1 MSIVLPQSVNYSEG
15 LPSLPEQTIQIPV
28 ASNPVNGQT
37 FTSGQQIQFDLLNRG
52 FLVPDSLSISY
63 TYTSTNL
70 ANTEMIG
77 CPVYTS
83 FSRLDVQA
91 GSQTIDTINS
101 YNILMNMMTN
111 LTLSVSEKYGL
122 QSAFGY
128 FASTGVPSLE
138 ALDGRLLIA
147 NEGTTTPASFSGPL
161 PCILSNAEKLL
172 PLFAMPQLRIVLT
185 VESIANMFTST
196 VSLPTAWTL
205 SNVELRYKIVDM
217 GSEVENMV
225 RAMGDKIYI
234 KSQSFSCSST
244 TLAAA
249 TSASV
254 ELIFNQRYASVK
266 SLFAINGVGS
276 AGSNKAFDS
285 VDLTVGTGD
294 YQFIVG
300 GVNYPQRPISARTN
314 RASALQELRGAV
326 GSIFD
331 KNNSFSINSVEFGYN
346 AGTAS
351 ACTYNAPGKFYI
363 GTSCERLNSQSILTG
378 ISTQNSPISLR
389 INTGGSIGANSSNI
403 TLVVNYDT
411 LFEVDTVN
419 RQLSIKS

>member
-1 MSIVLPQSVNYSEG
+1 MSIVLPQSVNYSEA
-15 LPSLPEQTIQIPV
+15 LPSLPEQTVQIPV

-52 FLVPDSLSISY
+52 LLVPDSLCISY
-63 TYTSTNL
+63 TYTTTNL
-70 ANTEMIG
+70 VNAEMIG
-77 CPVYTS
+77 CPVYTT

-101 YNILMNMMTN
+101 YNILMNMMSN
-111 LTLSVSEKYGL
+111 LTLSVSDKYGL
-122 QSAFGY
+122 QSSFGY

-138 ALDGRLLIA
+138 QLDGRLLTA
-147 NEGTTTPASFSGPL
+147 NETGTFSAPL
-161 PCILSNAEKLL
+161 PCILSNSEKLL

-196 VSLPTAWTL
+196 VALPTAWTL
-205 SNVELRYKIVDM
+205 SNVELRYKVVDM
-217 GSEVENMV
+217 GSEVENMI
-225 RAMGDKIYI
+225 RGMGDKIYI

-249 TSASV
+249 TAASV
-254 ELIFNQRYASVK
+254 ELVFNQRYASVK
-266 SLFAINGVGS
+266 SLFAINGVGT

-285 VDLTVGTGD
+285 VDLSVSTGD
-294 YQFIVG
+294 YQFIIG

-314 RASALQELRGAV
+314 RASALQELRSAV

-331 KNNSFSINSVEFGYN
+331 KANSFAINSVEFGYN

-363 GTSCERLNSQSILTG
+363 GTSTERLNSQSILTG
-378 ISTQNSPISLR
+378 ISTQNSPISYR
-389 INTGGSIGANSSNI
+389 INTGGSIGANASTI
-403 TLVVNYDT
+403 TLVVNYDA

>member
-28 ASNPVNGQT
+28 ATNPVNLQT
-37 FTSGQQIQFDLLNRG
+37 ATSGQQIQFDLLNRG
-52 FLVPDSLSISY
+52 FLVPDSLFISY
-63 TYTSTNL
+63 TYTATNL
-70 ANTEMIG
+70 VNAELIG
-77 CPVYTS
+77 CPIYTS
-83 FSRLDVQA
+83 FSRVDVQA
-91 GSQTIDTINS
+91 GSQTIETINS
-101 YNILMNMMTN
+101 YNILMNMMSN
-111 LTLSVSEKYGL
+111 LTLSVSDKYGL

-138 ALDGRLLIA
+138 QLDGRLLTV
-147 NEGTTTPASFSGPL
+147 NETGTFSGPL
-161 PCILSNAEKLL
+161 PCILSNADKLL
-172 PLFAMPQLRIVLT
+172 PLFAMPQMRLILT

-196 VSLPTAWTL
+196 VAVPTAWTL
-205 SNVELRYKIVDM
+205 SNIELRYKVIDM

-225 RAMGDKIYI
+225 RSMGDKIYI

-249 TSASV
+249 TNASV

-266 SLFAINGVGS
+266 SLFAINGVGT
-276 AGSNKAFDS
+276 AGSNRAFDS

-294 YQFIVG
+294 YQFIIG

-314 RASALQELRGAV
+314 RSSALQELRSAI
-326 GSIFD
+326 GSIYD
-331 KNNSFSINSVEFGYN
+331 KNNSFAINSVEFGYN

-351 ACTYNAPGKFYI
+351 TCTYNAPGKYYL
-363 GTSCERLNSQSILTG
+363 GTSTERLGNSNSILSG
-378 ISTQNSPISLR
+378 ISTQNSPISYR
-389 INTGGSIGANSSNI
+389 INTGASIGANASTI
-403 TLVVNYDT
+403 TLVVNYDA